1 MKILKETVLS
11 VVLVLAVLAVN
22 AQAKIEFKA
31 TEFNFGSINEEGGV
45 ASSSFTFTNI
55 GDAPLIINNVT
66 ASCGCTTPTWPK
78 EPIAPGKTGEI
89 KIGYNPKNRPGPFRK
104 SVSVYS
110 NTQPAISVLVI
121 TGDVARKP
129 KTIGEEYPQPMG
141 NLLFKNKFLS
151 MGNIPNTQT
160 KTAEIEFANATDK
173 TVKAMVYRAP
183 AHIKA
188 RFEPSDI
195 PAGEKGKLIVD
206 YDAAK
211 INNYGYLTDKIYLSI
226 DEKKDAGLTV
236 TVAATIEEDFSA
248 LTPEQK
254 ENAPIALCENTVFDF
269 GSIKEGQKVSNT
281 FKLTNKGKSDLL
293 IRNVRTSCGCTTSK
307 NANIAKPGE
316 TIDFVVTF
324 DSSGKKGRQNRSLT
338 VISNDPNSPSINL
351 RVIGNV
357 EGN

>member
-1 MKILKETVLS
+1 MKILKETILS
-11 VVLVLAVLAVN
+11 AMLIIAVLAVN
-22 AQAKIEFKA
+22 AQAKIEFKT
-31 TEFNFGSINEEGGV
+31 TEFNFGSIKEDGGV
-45 ASSSFTFTNI
+45 ANSSFTYTNI

-66 ASCGCTTPTWPK
+66 ASCGCTTPSWPK

-121 TGDVARKP
+121 SGDVARKT

-141 NLLFKNKFLS
+141 NLLFKSKFLS

-160 KTAEIEFANATDK
+160 KTAEIEFANATAQ
-173 TVKAMVYRAP
+173 TVKAAVYRAP
-183 AHIKA
+183 AHIKV
-188 RFEPSDI
+188 RFEPAEI
-195 PAGEKGKLIVD
+195 PAGEKGKMIVD
-206 YDAAK
+206 YDASK
-211 INNYGYLTDKIYLSI
+211 NNNYGYRTDKIYLSI

-236 TVAATIEEDFSA
+236 TIAATIEEDFNA

-254 ENAPIALCENTVFDF
+254 ENAPVAVCENTVFDF
-269 GSIKEGQKVSNT
+269 GSIKEGQSVTNT
-281 FKLTNKGKSDLL
+281 FKLTNTGKSDLL

-324 DSSGKKGRQNRSLT
+324 NSSGKRGRQNRSLT
-338 VISNDPNSPSINL
+338 IINNDPKNPSINL

-357 EGN
+357 LGN